1 MTLTRKIRAT
11 QVALLATGAVLGNAA
26 SAQSVTLYGLVD
38 TNIEYVNNQSRT
50 GATVPAGP
58 ASSRVAM
65 LTGGI
70 GGSRWGLRGVEDLG
84 NGIKGVFVLE
94 SGFNSDDGKSA
105 NSGRLFGRQA
115 YVGFDSRF
123 GKITFGR
130 QYTSIFDVLANF
142 QAGFYQPQYE
152 PVVAYLGRYYR
163 EDNVIKYGGTFG
175 PLEVAAHWSFG
186 VDTAAPATAGEVPGS
201 IRSGAAFGGAAS
213 YTAGAFG
220 VGVAYDEVDAPAAVG
235 GAPGRAKRAAVS
247 GKYADGNVRL
257 VAGYRWGRS
266 TSGTDVEL
274 LRDNYYWVGG
284 TYAFTPQLESTL
296 AYYYDD
302 VRQVAN
308 PVNSVALGNIKNPWQ
323 VMFTTKYFFTKRTS
337 LYLATAYSKNSGLN
351 FDTSVGGLGTG
362 YYLGAGKN
370 SQFAVALGMRHIF

>member
-1 MTLTRKIRAT
+1 MKLTKHMQCAR
-11 QVALLATGAVLGNAA
+11 VALLAAGAALAGRA
-26 SAQSVTLYGLVD
+26 SAQSVTLYGLID
-38 TNIEYVNNQSRT
+38 TNIEYVNNQSST
-50 GATVPAGP
+50 GATIPAGP
-58 ASSRVAM
+58 AAHRVAM

-84 NGIKGVFVLE
+84 NGLKGVFVLE
-94 SGFNSDDGKSA
+94 SGFSSDDGKMA

-115 YVGFDSRF
+115 YVGFDSPY
-123 GKITFGR
+123 GKLTFGR
-130 QYTSIFDVLANF
+130 QYTSIFDVLANY

-163 EDNVIKYGGTFG
+163 EDNVVKYGANFG

-186 VDTAAPATAGEVPGS
+186 VDTTVPATAGEVPGNF
-201 IRSGAAFGGAAS
+201 RSGAAYGAAAS
-213 YTAGAFG
+213 YAAGAFG
-220 VGVAYDEVDAPAAVG
+220 VGVAYDEVDAATTAG
-235 GAPGRAKRAAVS
+235 GPPGKAKRAAVA
-247 GKYADGNVRL
+247 GKYASGPVRL

-266 TSGTDVEL
+266 QNPAGVET

-302 VRQVAN
+302 VRQVTN
-308 PVNSVALGNIKNPWQ
+308 PVNGAMLGDIKNPWQ

-337 LYLATAYSKNSGLN
+337 LYLATAYSKNAGLN

-370 SQFAVALGMRHIF
+370 SQFAVTLGMRHIF